1 MYFQEAVNIA
11 LGIISASL
19 GWFARELW
27 TAVKD
32 LKEDIA
38 KIREDLPINYVRKDD
53 FKSLQHEISEFR
65 KEMIRYLE
73 KIGDTLNLKAD
84 K

>member
-1 MYFQEAVNIA
+1 MYFQEVVNIV

-32 LKEDIA
+32 LKDDLA
-38 KIREDLPINYVRKDD
+38 ALKADLPIAYVRKDD
-53 FKSLQHEISEFR
+53 FKSLQHEIHDFR

-73 KIGDTLNLKAD
+73 KIGDALNQKAD